1 MAELLGISPAMLF
14 GQLLIGL
21 INGACYA
28 MLSLG
33 LAIIFGLLNI
43 INFTHGAQYMMG
55 AFCAWM
61 LLNYAGIGYWPA
73 LIIAAVLIGLAGIVL
88 ERLFLKRIYKLDHIY
103 GFLLTYGL
111 SLIIEGGFRDIY
123 GTSGQPYGIPAE
135 LVGGFE
141 LGFVFL
147 PYYRV
152 WVIAL
157 SLIIC
162 LGTWFLI
169 ERTRMGAYLRAA
181 TENSELVQA
190 FGVNVPRMVT
200 LTYGLG
206 VALAG
211 LAGVMVAP
219 IFQVSSMMGSNIIAI
234 VFAVVVVGGMSSIR
248 GAIIAGFVLGT
259 IEGLTKVF
267 YPEASSTVIFVIMG
281 IILLLR
287 PAGLFGTV
295 MPVGAGHAVSVP
307 LAPRAVATAT
317 TIVLVALALAAPFVL
332 YPIFLMK
339 ALCYALFAAAFGLLI
354 GYAGLM
360 SFGHA
365 AFFGGAAYVTAYTVK
380 MWGFPTEIGILAGGG
395 VGAIL
400 GLVVGG
406 LAIRRR
412 GMYFAMITFSL
423 AMIVYFYAVQA
434 PWTEGE
440 DGIQSVP
447 RGRAL
452 GLIDL
457 NDTYNLYYFV
467 LAVFLVGYAILHRV
481 IHSPFGQIMKAI
493 RENETRAI
501 SLGYRVNQYRL
512 LVFVISAA
520 LSGVAGSTKAIVFQL
535 ASLTD
540 VGWTISG
547 LVVLMAI
554 VGGIG
559 TKLGPVVGAFLIVA
573 MENYLAEAGS
583 WVIIIQGIIFT
594 LCVLAF
600 RRGIVGEALH
610 LLSRWKPRGAPAL
623 QTPSDQPLR
632 AEPAVAQA
640 RTPHLG

>member
-1 MAELLGISPAMLF
+1 MTELLGIAPSLLF
-14 GQLLIGL
+14 GQLLLGL

-28 MLSLG
+28 MLSIG

-73 LIIAAVLIGLAGIVL
+73 LVIVPIVIGLSGLVL

-103 GFLLTYGL
+103 GFLLTFGL
-111 SLIIEGGFRDIY
+111 SLIIEGIFRQRF
-123 GTSGQPYGIPAE
+123 GSSGQPYSIPAE
-135 LVGGFE
+135 LADGFE
-141 LGFVFL
+141 LGFVYL
-147 PYYRV
+147 PYYRIWIIV
-152 WVIAL
+152 L
-157 SLIIC
+157 SLFVC
-162 LGTWFLI
+162 VGTWFAI
-169 ERTRMGAYLRAA
+169 ERTRMGAYLRAG
-181 TENSELVQA
+181 TENAELVQA

-219 IFQVSSMMGSNIIAI
+219 IFQVSSVMGSNIIAI

-248 GAIIAGFVLGT
+248 GAIIGGFLLGT

-267 YPEASSTVIFVIMG
+267 YAPAASIAIFVVMG

-287 PAGLFGTV
+287 PAGLFGTE
-295 MPVGAGHAVSVP
+295 MPAGAGHAVNVP
-307 LAPRAVATAT
+307 APPRALARAT
-317 TIVLVALALAAPFVL
+317 TLLLLALALVAPFVL

-339 ALCYALFAAAFGLLI
+339 ALCYGLFAIAFGLLI

-365 AFFGGAAYVTAYTVK
+365 AFFGAAAYTTAYTVK
-380 MWGFPTEIGILAGGG
+380 AWGFPTELGILAGGA
-395 VGAIL
+395 VGALL
-400 GLVVGG
+400 GLIVGA

-434 PWTEGE
+434 PWTQGE
-440 DGIQSVP
+440 DGIQNIP
-447 RGRAL
+447 RGHFL
-452 GLIDL
+452 GLVDL
-457 NDTYNLYYFV
+457 NSSLNLYYFV
-467 LAVFLVGYAILHRV
+467 LAIFLIGYAILYRI

-520 LSGVAGSTKAIVFQL
+520 LSGVAGSTKTIVFQL
-535 ASLTD
+535 ATLSD
-540 VGWTISG
+540 VGWYISG

-559 TKLGPVVGAFLIVA
+559 TKLGPAVGAFIIVA
-573 MENYLAEAGS
+573 MDNYLAEAGS
-583 WVIIIQGIIFT
+583 WVIVIQGVIFT

-610 LLSRWKPRGAPAL
+610 FLHWARPRAAAPLYA
-623 QTPSDQPLR
+623 TMDAPSLAPMHPR
-632 AEPAVAQA
+632 AGP
-640 RTPHLG
+640 

>member
-1 MAELLGISPAMLF
+1 MTELFGIAPAQLF
-14 GQLLIGL
+14 GQLLLGL

-28 MLSLG
+28 MLSIG

-55 AFCAWM
+55 AFCAWL
-61 LLNYAGIGYWPA
+61 LLNFAGIGYWPA
-73 LIIAAVLIGLAGIVL
+73 LIIAPIVIGLFGLVL

-103 GFLLTYGL
+103 GFLLTFGL
-111 SLIIEGGFRDIY
+111 SLIIEGLFRQRF
-123 GTSGQPYGIPAE
+123 GSSGQPYEIPE
-135 LVGGFE
+135 MFQGGYE
-141 LGFVFL
+141 LGFIFI

-162 LGTWFLI
+162 VGTWFAI
-169 ERTRMGAYLRAA
+169 ERTRMGAYLRAG
-181 TENSELVQA
+181 TENAELTQA
-190 FGVNVPRMVT
+190 FGINVPRMVT
-200 LTYGLG
+200 FTYGLG

-219 IFQVSSMMGSNIIAI
+219 IFQVSSTMGSNIIAI

-248 GAIIAGFVLGT
+248 GAIIGGFVLGT
-259 IEGLTKVF
+259 IEGLTKVI
-267 YPEASSTVIFVIMG
+267 YAPASSTAIFVIMG
-281 IILLLR
+281 LILLLR
-287 PAGLFGTV
+287 PAGLFGTE
-295 MPVGAGHAVSVP
+295 MPAGAGHAVSVP
-307 LAPRAVATAT
+307 ATPPAVARAT
-317 TIVLVALALAAPFVL
+317 TVVLLALAIVAPFVL

-339 ALCYALFAAAFGLLI
+339 ALCYGLFAMAFGLLI

-380 MWGFPTEIGILAGGG
+380 MWGFPTELGILAGGA
-395 VGAIL
+395 VGALL
-400 GLVVGG
+400 GFIVGG

-434 PWTEGE
+434 PWTQGE
-440 DGIQSVP
+440 DGIQNVP
-447 RGRAL
+447 RGHAL
-452 GLIDL
+452 GFIDL
-457 NDTYNLYYFV
+457 NPSLNLYYFV
-467 LAVFLVGYAILHRV
+467 LAIFLIGYAILHRI

-512 LVFVISAA
+512 VVFVISAA
-520 LSGVAGSTKAIVFQL
+520 LAGVAGGTKTIVFQL
-535 ASLTD
+535 ATLSD
-540 VGWTISG
+540 VGWHISG

-559 TKLGPVVGAFLIVA
+559 TKLGPVVGAFIIVA
-573 MENYLAEAGS
+573 MDNYLAEAGS
-583 WVIIIQGIIFT
+583 WVIVIQGIIFT

-600 RRGIVGEALH
+600 RRGIVGELLH
-610 LLSRWKPRGAPAL
+610 LLHRMP
-623 QTPSDQPLR
+623 QR
-632 AEPAVAQA
+632 AATPAVAAVEPIALAQVQP
-640 RTPHLG
+640 RPQ

>member
-1 MAELLGISPAMLF
+1 MAELLGIAPAQLF

-28 MLSLG
+28 MLSIG

-73 LIIAAVLIGLAGIVL
+73 LVIAALAIGAGGIAL

-111 SLIIEGGFRDIY
+111 SLIIEGLFRQQF
-123 GTSGQPYGIPAE
+123 GSSGQPYGIPAE
-135 LVGGFE
+135 LQGGFE
-141 LGFVFL
+141 LGFVYL

-162 LGTWFLI
+162 VGTWFAI
-169 ERTRMGAYLRAA
+169 ERTRMGAYLRAG
-181 TENSELVQA
+181 TENAELVQA
-190 FGVNVPRMVT
+190 FGINVPRMVT

-219 IFQVSSMMGSNIIAI
+219 IFQVSSTMGSNIIAI

-248 GAIIAGFVLGT
+248 GAIIGGFVLGT

-267 YPEASSTVIFVIMG
+267 YAPASSTAIFVIMG
-281 IILLLR
+281 LILLLR
-287 PAGLFGTV
+287 PAGLFGTE
-295 MPVGAGHAVSVP
+295 MPAGAGHAVSVP
-307 LAPRAVATAT
+307 APPRAIARAATVA
-317 TIVLVALALAAPFVL
+317 LLALALVAPFVL

-339 ALCYALFAAAFGLLI
+339 GLCYALFASAFGLLI

-380 MWGFPTEIGILAGGG
+380 AWGFPTELGILAGGL
-395 VGAIL
+395 VGGLL
-400 GLVVGG
+400 GLIVGG

-440 DGIQSVP
+440 DGIQNVP
-447 RGRAL
+447 RGRFL
-452 GLIDL
+452 GIVDL
-457 NDTYNLYYFV
+457 NDSVNLYYFV
-467 LAVFLVGYAILHRV
+467 LAIFLAGYAFMHRV
-481 IHSPFGQIMKAI
+481 IHSPFGQILKAI
-493 RENETRAI
+493 RENEVRAV

-512 LVFVISAA
+512 AIFVISATLA
-520 LSGVAGSTKAIVFQL
+520 GVAGGTKTIVFQL
-535 ASLTD
+535 ATLSD
-540 VGWTISG
+540 VGWHISG
-547 LVVLMAI
+547 LVVLMTI

-559 TKLGPVVGAFLIVA
+559 TKLGPIVGAFLIVA
-573 MENYLAEAGS
+573 MDNYLAEAGS
-583 WVIIIQGIIFT
+583 WVIVIQGAIFT

-600 RRGIVGEALH
+600 RRGIVGETLH
-610 LLSRWKPRGAPAL
+610 GLHRIGWRDAAPLYAAPA
-623 QTPSDQPLR
+623 PQPAPR
-632 AEPAVAQA
+632 A
-640 RTPHLG
+640 G

>member
-1 MAELLGISPAMLF
+1 MADLLGIAPSMLF

-73 LIIAAVLIGLAGIVL
+73 LLIAAAVIGLFGIVL
-88 ERLFLKRIYKLDHIY
+88 EKLFLKRIYKLDHIY
-103 GFLLTYGL
+103 GFLLTFGL
-111 SLIIEGGFRDIY
+111 SLIIEGLFRQQF
-123 GTSGQPYGIPAE
+123 GSSGQPYGIPAE

-162 LGTWFLI
+162 VGTWFAI
-169 ERTRMGAYLRAA
+169 ERTRMGAYLRAG
-181 TENSELVQA
+181 TENAELVQA
-190 FGVNVPRMVT
+190 FGINVPKMVT

-211 LAGVMVAP
+211 FAGVMVAP
-219 IFQVSSMMGSNIIAI
+219 IFQVSSTMGSNIIAI

-248 GAIIAGFVLGT
+248 GSIIAGFALGT

-287 PAGLFGTV
+287 PAGLFGTE
-295 MPVGAGHAVSVP
+295 MPAGAGHAVSVP
-307 LAPRAVATAT
+307 LAPRTVARAVT
-317 TIVLVALALAAPFVL
+317 VALLALAIAAPFVL

-339 ALCYALFAAAFGLLI
+339 ALCYGLFAAAFGLLI

-365 AFFGGAAYVTAYTVK
+365 AFFGSAAYVTAYTVK
-380 MWGFPTEIGILAGGG
+380 HWGLPPELGILAGGAI
-395 VGAIL
+395 GALL
-400 GLVVGG
+400 GLIVGG

-440 DGIQSVP
+440 DGIQNVP
-447 RGRAL
+447 RGYFL
-452 GLIDL
+452 GFIDL
-457 NDTYNLYYFV
+457 NDSLNLYYFV
-467 LAVFLVGYAILHRV
+467 LAVFLLGYAALHRI

-512 LVFVISAA
+512 MVFVLSATLA
-520 LSGVAGSTKAIVFQL
+520 GVAGGTKAIVFQL
-535 ASLTD
+535 ATLTD
-540 VGWTISG
+540 VGWHISG

-583 WVIIIQGIIFT
+583 WVIVIQGIIFT
-594 LCVLAF
+594 LCVLTF

-610 LLSRWKPRGAPAL
+610 LLNRWRPHEAAPHDAQPAPTLSAAPVSARGP
-623 QTPSDQPLR
+623 Q
-632 AEPAVAQA
+632 
-640 RTPHLG
+640 LG

>member
-1 MAELLGISPAMLF
+1 MAELLGIAPAQLF
-14 GQLLIGL
+14 GQLLLGL

-28 MLSLG
+28 MLSIG

-55 AFCAWM
+55 AFCAWL

-73 LIIAAVLIGLAGIVL
+73 LIIVPIVIGLSGLVL
-88 ERLFLKRIYKLDHIY
+88 ERAFLKRIYKLDHIY
-103 GFLLTYGL
+103 GFLLTFGL
-111 SLIIEGGFRDIY
+111 SLIIEGLFRQQF
-123 GTSGQPYGIPAE
+123 GSSGQPYGIPAA
-135 LVGGFE
+135 LQGGFE

-152 WVIAL
+152 WIIAL
-157 SLIIC
+157 SLFIC
-162 LGTWFLI
+162 VGTWFAI
-169 ERTRMGAYLRAA
+169 ERTRMGAYLRAG
-181 TENSELVQA
+181 TENAELVQA
-190 FGVNVPRMVT
+190 FGINVPRMVT

-219 IFQVSSMMGSNIIAI
+219 IFQVSSVMGSNIIAI

-248 GAIIAGFVLGT
+248 GAIIGGFLLGT

-267 YPEASSTVIFVIMG
+267 YAPAASIAIFVVMG

-287 PAGLFGTV
+287 PAGLFGTE
-295 MPVGAGHAVSVP
+295 MPQGAGHAVAVP
-307 LAPRAVATAT
+307 APPRNLARAT
-317 TIVLVALALAAPFVL
+317 TILLVALALAAPFIL

-339 ALCYALFAAAFGLLI
+339 ALCYGLFAIAFGLLI

-380 MWGFPTEIGILAGGG
+380 FWGFPTEVGILAGGL
-395 VGAIL
+395 VGGLL
-400 GLVVGG
+400 GLIVGS

-434 PWTEGE
+434 PWTQGE
-440 DGIQSVP
+440 DGIQDVP
-447 RGRAL
+447 RGKFL
-452 GLIDL
+452 GIVDL
-457 NDTYNLYYFV
+457 NSSLNLYYFV
-467 LAVFLVGYAILHRV
+467 LAIFLAGYAILHRI

-493 RENETRAI
+493 RENESRAI

-512 LVFVISAA
+512 VVFVISATLA
-520 LSGVAGSTKAIVFQL
+520 GIAGSTKTIVFQL
-535 ASLTD
+535 ATLSD
-540 VGWTISG
+540 VGWHISG

-559 TKLGPVVGAFLIVA
+559 TKLGPIVGAFLIVA
-573 MENYLAEAGS
+573 MDNYLAEAGS
-583 WVIIIQGIIFT
+583 WVIVIQGAIFT

-600 RRGIVGEALH
+600 RRGIVGETLH
-610 LLSRWKPRGAPAL
+610 LLHRIRPRGARAGDAAPA
-623 QTPSDQPLR
+623 PL
-632 AEPAVAQA
+632 ALSPAHAP
-640 RTPHLG
+640 RG

>member
-1 MAELLGISPAMLF
+1 
-14 GQLLIGL
+14 
-21 INGACYA
+21 
-28 MLSLG
+28 
-33 LAIIFGLLNI
+33 
-43 INFTHGAQYMMG
+43 MG

-73 LIIAAVLIGLAGIVL
+73 LVIAALVIGASGIVL

-111 SLIIEGGFRDIY
+111 SLIIEGLFRQQF
-123 GTSGQPYGIPAE
+123 GSSGQPYGIPAE
-135 LVGGFE
+135 LQGGFE

-157 SLIIC
+157 SLMIC
-162 LGTWFLI
+162 VGTWFAI
-169 ERTRMGAYLRAA
+169 ERTRMGAYLRAG
-181 TENSELVQA
+181 TENAELVQA
-190 FGVNVPRMVT
+190 FGINVPRMVT

-219 IFQVSSMMGSNIIAI
+219 IFQVSSTMGSNIIAI

-248 GAIIAGFVLGT
+248 GAIIGGFVLGT

-267 YPEASSTVIFVIMG
+267 YAPASSTAIFVIMG
-281 IILLLR
+281 LILLLR
-287 PAGLFGTV
+287 PAGLFGTE
-295 MPVGAGHAVSVP
+295 MPAGAGHAVSVP
-307 LAPRAVATAT
+307 APPRALARAT
-317 TIVLVALALAAPFVL
+317 TLALLALALVAPFVL

-339 ALCYALFAAAFGLLI
+339 ALCYALFALAFGLLI

-380 MWGFPTEIGILAGGG
+380 AWGFPTELGILAGGL
-395 VGAIL
+395 VGGLL
-400 GLVVGG
+400 GLIVGG

-423 AMIVYFYAVQA
+423 SMIVYFYAVQA

-440 DGIQSVP
+440 DGIQNVP
-447 RGRAL
+447 RGRFL
-452 GLIDL
+452 GIVDL
-457 NDTYNLYYFV
+457 NDSLNLYYFV
-467 LAVFLVGYAILHRV
+467 LAIFLAGYAFMHRV
-481 IHSPFGQIMKAI
+481 IHSPFGQILKAI
-493 RENETRAI
+493 RENETRAV

-512 LVFVISAA
+512 AIFVISAA
-520 LSGVAGSTKAIVFQL
+520 LAGVAGGTKTIVFQL
-535 ASLTD
+535 ATLSD
-540 VGWTISG
+540 VGWHISG
-547 LVVLMAI
+547 LVVLMTI

-559 TKLGPVVGAFLIVA
+559 TKLGPIVGAFLIVA
-573 MENYLAEAGS
+573 MDNYLAEAGS
-583 WVIIIQGIIFT
+583 WVIVIQGIIFT

-600 RRGIVGEALH
+600 RRGIVGETLHALH
-610 LLSRWKPRGAPAL
+610 RIGWREAAPVYVAP
-623 QTPSDQPLR
+623 TP
-632 AEPAVAQA
+632 EPAPRA
-640 RTPHLG
+640 G

>member
-1 MAELLGISPAMLF
+1 MTELFGIAPAQLF
-14 GQLLIGL
+14 GQLLLGL

-28 MLSLG
+28 MLSIG

-55 AFCAWM
+55 AFCAWL
-61 LLNYAGIGYWPA
+61 LLNFAGIGYWPA
-73 LIIAAVLIGLAGIVL
+73 LIIAPIVIGLFGLAL

-103 GFLLTYGL
+103 GFLLTFGL
-111 SLIIEGGFRDIY
+111 SLIIEGLFRQRF
-123 GTSGQPYGIPAE
+123 GSSGQPYEIPE
-135 LVGGFE
+135 MFQGGYE
-141 LGFVFL
+141 LGFVFI

-152 WVIAL
+152 WVIVL

-162 LGTWFLI
+162 VGTWFAI
-169 ERTRMGAYLRAA
+169 ERTRMGAYLRAG
-181 TENSELVQA
+181 TENAELTQA
-190 FGVNVPRMVT
+190 FGINVPRMVSF
-200 LTYGLG
+200 TYGLG

-219 IFQVSSMMGSNIIAI
+219 IFQVSSTMGSNIIAI

-248 GAIIAGFVLGT
+248 GAIIGGFVLGT
-259 IEGLTKVF
+259 IEGLTKVI
-267 YPEASSTVIFVIMG
+267 YAPASSTAIFVIMG
-281 IILLLR
+281 LILLLR
-287 PAGLFGTV
+287 PAGLFGTE
-295 MPVGAGHAVSVP
+295 MPAGAGHAVSVP
-307 LAPRAVATAT
+307 ATPPAVARAT
-317 TIVLVALALAAPFVL
+317 TVVLLALAVVAPFVL

-339 ALCYALFAAAFGLLI
+339 ALCYGLFAIAFGLLI

-380 MWGFPTEIGILAGGG
+380 MWGFPTELGILAGGA
-395 VGAIL
+395 VGALL
-400 GLVVGG
+400 GLIVGG

-434 PWTEGE
+434 PWTQGE
-440 DGIQSVP
+440 DGIQNVP
-447 RGRAL
+447 RGHAL

-457 NDTYNLYYFV
+457 NPSLNLYYFV
-467 LAVFLVGYAILHRV
+467 LAIFLIGYAILHRI

-512 LVFVISAA
+512 VVFVISAA
-520 LSGVAGSTKAIVFQL
+520 LAGVAGVTKTIVFQL
-535 ASLTD
+535 ATLSD
-540 VGWTISG
+540 VGWHISG

-559 TKLGPVVGAFLIVA
+559 TKLGPVVGAFIIVA
-573 MENYLAEAGS
+573 MDNYLAEAGS
-583 WVIIIQGIIFT
+583 WVIVIQGIIFT

-600 RRGIVGEALH
+600 RRGIVGELLH
-610 LLSRWKPRGAPAL
+610 LLHRMP
-623 QTPSDQPLR
+623 QR
-632 AEPAVAQA
+632 AATPAVAAVEPIALAQAQA
-640 RTPHLG
+640 RPR

>member
-1 MAELLGISPAMLF
+1 MAEIFGIAPAQLL

-28 MLSLG
+28 MLSIG
-33 LAIIFGLLNI
+33 LAIIFGMLNI

-61 LLNYAGIGYWPA
+61 LLNYAGIGYWPS
-73 LIIAAVLIGLAGIVL
+73 LVIAALVIGASGIVL

-111 SLIIEGGFRDIY
+111 SLIIEGLFRQRF
-123 GTSGQPYGIPAE
+123 GSSGQPYGIPPE
-135 LVGGFE
+135 LQGGFD

-157 SLIIC
+157 SLIVC
-162 LGTWFLI
+162 LGTWFAI
-169 ERTRMGAYLRAA
+169 ERTRMGSYLRAG
-181 TENSELVQA
+181 TENAELVQA
-190 FGVNVPRMVT
+190 FGINVPRMVT

-206 VALAG
+206 VGLAG

-219 IFQVSSMMGSNIIAI
+219 IFQVSSTMGSNIIAI

-248 GAIIAGFVLGT
+248 GAIIGGFVLGT
-259 IEGLTKVF
+259 IEGLAKVF
-267 YPEASSTVIFVIMG
+267 YAPASSTAIFVIMG
-281 IILLLR
+281 LILLVR
-287 PAGLFGTV
+287 PAGLFGTE
-295 MPVGAGHAVSVP
+295 MPAGAGHAVSVP
-307 LAPRAVATAT
+307 APPRKIANAT
-317 TIVLVALALAAPFVL
+317 TLALLALALAAPFVL

-339 ALCYALFAAAFGLLI
+339 ALCYALFASAFGLLI

-365 AFFGGAAYVTAYTVK
+365 AFFGGGGYVTAYAVK
-380 MWGFPTEIGILAGGG
+380 AWGFPTEIGILAGGL
-395 VGAIL
+395 VGGLL

-440 DGIQSVP
+440 DGIQNVP
-447 RGRAL
+447 RGHFL
-452 GLIDL
+452 GIVDL
-457 NDTYNLYYFV
+457 NDSVNLYYFV
-467 LAVFLVGYAILHRV
+467 LAIFLAGYAFMHRV
-481 IHSPFGQIMKAI
+481 IHSPFGQILKAI

-512 LVFVISAA
+512 AIFVISAA
-520 LSGVAGSTKAIVFQL
+520 LAGIAGGTKTIVFQL
-535 ASLTD
+535 ATLSD
-540 VGWTISG
+540 VGWHISG
-547 LVVLMAI
+547 LVVLMTI

-559 TKLGPVVGAFLIVA
+559 TKLGPIVGAFLIVA
-573 MENYLAEAGS
+573 MDNYLAEAGS
-583 WVIIIQGIIFT
+583 WVIVIQGVIFT

-600 RRGIVGEALH
+600 RRGIVGETLH
-610 LLSRWKPRGAPAL
+610 MLHKVGPRAPA
-623 QTPSDQPLR
+623 
-632 AEPAVAQA
+632 AA
-640 RTPHLG
+640 

>member
-1 MAELLGISPAMLF
+1 MTELFGIAPAQLF
-14 GQLLIGL
+14 GQLLLGL

-28 MLSLG
+28 MLSIG

-55 AFCAWM
+55 AFCAWL
-61 LLNYAGIGYWPA
+61 LLNFAGIGYWPA
-73 LIIAAVLIGLAGIVL
+73 LIIAPIVIGLFGLAL

-103 GFLLTYGL
+103 GFLLTFGL
-111 SLIIEGGFRDIY
+111 SLIIEGLFRQRF
-123 GTSGQPYGIPAE
+123 GSSGQPYEIPE
-135 LVGGFE
+135 MFQGGYE
-141 LGFVFL
+141 LGFVFI

-152 WVIAL
+152 WVIVL

-162 LGTWFLI
+162 VGTWFAI
-169 ERTRMGAYLRAA
+169 ERTRMGAYLRAG
-181 TENSELVQA
+181 TENAELTQA
-190 FGVNVPRMVT
+190 FGINVPRMVSF
-200 LTYGLG
+200 TYGLG

-219 IFQVSSMMGSNIIAI
+219 IFQVSSTMGSNIIAI

-248 GAIIAGFVLGT
+248 GAIIGGFVLGT
-259 IEGLTKVF
+259 IEGLTKVI
-267 YPEASSTVIFVIMG
+267 YAPASSTAIFVIMG
-281 IILLLR
+281 LILLLR
-287 PAGLFGTV
+287 PAGLFGTE
-295 MPVGAGHAVSVP
+295 MPAGAGHAVSVP
-307 LAPRAVATAT
+307 ATPPAVARAT
-317 TIVLVALALAAPFVL
+317 TVVLLALAVVAPFVL

-339 ALCYALFAAAFGLLI
+339 ALCYGLFAIAFGLLI

-380 MWGFPTEIGILAGGG
+380 MWGFPTELGILAGGA
-395 VGAIL
+395 VGALL
-400 GLVVGG
+400 GLIVGG

-434 PWTEGE
+434 PWTQGE
-440 DGIQSVP
+440 DGIQNVP
-447 RGRAL
+447 RGHAL

-457 NDTYNLYYFV
+457 NPSLNLYYFV
-467 LAVFLVGYAILHRV
+467 LAIFLIGYAILHRI

-512 LVFVISAA
+512 VVFVISAA
-520 LSGVAGSTKAIVFQL
+520 LAGVAGGTKTIVFQL
-535 ASLTD
+535 ATLSD
-540 VGWTISG
+540 VGWHISG

-559 TKLGPVVGAFLIVA
+559 TKLGPVVGAFIIVA
-573 MENYLAEAGS
+573 MDNYLAEAGS
-583 WVIIIQGIIFT
+583 WVIVIQGIIFT

-600 RRGIVGEALH
+600 RRGIVGELLH
-610 LLSRWKPRGAPAL
+610 LLHRMP
-623 QTPSDQPLR
+623 QR
-632 AEPAVAQA
+632 AATPAVAAVEPIALAQAQA
-640 RTPHLG
+640 RPR